1 MEKIYGSWCLIF
13 LCKENKED
21 QVWRFYQAFGF
32 RFFDKLS
39 PAFVL
44 SYILLFVFNI
54 HLVTLQMTVCK
65 MKICLCI
72 YIKAKVLCMVL
83 NMKICPCFCRKSN
96 QIQVI
101 LITHYDDN
109 GLLLSPLTLSV
120 IWRQNGDS
128 AVLKYLFLWWWWFIL
143 EFC

>member
-1 MEKIYGSWCLIF
+1 MTY

-21 QVWRFYQAFGF
+21 QVWRVYQAFGF

-39 PAFVL
+39 TAFVL

-65 MKICLCI
+65 MKIFLYI

-83 NMKICPCFCRKSN
+83 NMKMSPCFCRKST

-109 GLLLSPLTLSV
+109 GLLLSP
-120 IWRQNGDS
+120 
-128 AVLKYLFLWWWWFIL
+128 
-143 EFC
+143 